1 MLIGQRTELQSPFL
15 RDGKR
20 GPRRE
25 LHCAGPSSVRKLF
38 REMAFMASPGT
49 TYSIDG

>member
-20 GPRRE
+20 DPRRE
-25 LHCAGPSSVRKLF
+25 LHCAVPQQCEKTLPENGFHGQPRYYLLN
-38 REMAFMASPGT
+38 
-49 TYSIDG
+49 